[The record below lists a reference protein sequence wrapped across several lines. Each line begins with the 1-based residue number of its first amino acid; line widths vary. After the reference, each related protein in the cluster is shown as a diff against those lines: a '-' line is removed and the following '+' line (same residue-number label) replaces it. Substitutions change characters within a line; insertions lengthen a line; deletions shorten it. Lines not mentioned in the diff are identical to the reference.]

1 MPNVY
6 EVITDR
12 IVKQL
17 EAGVAP
23 WHKPWK
29 ERGRAALPRNLVT
42 GREYRGINVW
52 ILMSSGFGSPYWLT
66 FKQALELGG
75 HVRKGQAGL
84 PVVYWKFGTREL
96 QDGDEVIER
105 PFVLCRYYTVFNL
118 EQCDGIPVPAP
129 QPVAADQVKPIQVC
143 EQVVTDWKT
152 TPLIVHGGDRASHS
166 KIEDRIRMPKPED
179 FDCAE
184 EYYATLFH
192 EMAHST
198 GHPSRLNRSTLM
210 DAEFFGDQIYSRE
223 ELVAEMGAAF
233 LCGFTGIENRTVDN
247 SSAYLQS
254 WLEALKSDSRLVMVA
269 AGQAQRAVDYVL
281 GSASQ
286 SDDNR
291 KTLSR

>member
-152 TPLIVHGGDRASHS
+152 KPLICTAG
-166 KIEDRIRMPKPED
+166 IEPATVKLRIVFACQSRR
-179 FDCAE
+179 
-184 EYYATLFH
+184 TLT
-192 EMAHST
+192 A
-198 GHPSRLNRSTLM
+198 RRSTTQHCSM
-210 DAEFFGDQIYSRE
+210 KWHTQPAIHRG
-223 ELVAEMGAAF
+223 
-233 LCGFTGIENRTVDN
+233 
-247 SSAYLQS
+247 
-254 WLEALKSDSRLVMVA
+254 
-269 AGQAQRAVDYVL
+269 
-281 GSASQ
+281 
-286 SDDNR
+286 
-291 KTLSR
+291 